1 MIYED
6 FMNGL
11 AAIILIQILGLIEGD
26 FIFKAITATCSV
38 IVATATVYKIY
49 HDISKDKRKPN
60 ENTSD
65 E

>member
-26 FIFKAITATCSV
+26 FIFKAITATCSI

-49 HDISKDKRKPN
+49 HDIRKDKRKTD
-60 ENTSD
+60 ENKAD

>member
-1 MIYED
+1 MVYED

-49 HDISKDKRKPN
+49 HDINQDKRKID